1 MTQPRSGTTG
11 TTRNSTSSTSGNG
24 RKQKNGRTGF
34 SPGDVLIADVPFTE
48 GNRRKVRPVVVLSSS
63 DHNLVRRDIVTAK
76 ISGSEASGFWEMDI
90 DRWAQFG
97 LQKPSKVVCDHLISV
112 SKTSVRRVGRLDFR
126 TAVGIRRT
134 VKTLLGL

>member
-1 MTQPRSGTTG
+1 M
-11 TTRNSTSSTSGNG
+11 
-24 RKQKNGRTGF
+24 
-34 SPGDVLIADVPFTE
+34 
-48 GNRRKVRPVVVLSSS
+48 VVLSSS